1 MDGRRLAFLEL
12 LSEPKKAFSSPFSPR
27 SPQLAISVII
37 ILTPMTPLEARDV
50 SGAVSSFISGTGLAL
65 ANKVSVSRS
74 LPYLASMTRAGEGEQ
89 SRHVVTWDIRVA
101 LQLGGCLRS
110 GSRASRAR
118 HLVCEWSTK
127 TAAVSSVILFDFLDP
142 TLYHLSPHVW
152 VWTVCIVSGATVTHS
167 SSWPLSS
174 PGRLGLFHSG
184 TF

>member
-1 MDGRRLAFLEL
+1 
-12 LSEPKKAFSSPFSPR
+12 
-27 SPQLAISVII
+27 
-37 ILTPMTPLEARDV
+37 MTPLEARDV

-142 TLYHLSPHVW
+142 TLTTSHR
-152 VWTVCIVSGATVTHS
+152 TFGFGQFCIVSGVTATHCS
-167 SSWPLSS
+167 RPLSS
-174 PGRLGLFHSG
+174 PGSLGLFHSG